1 MSIFDSKIK
10 RRAAIM
16 WAVSFLFLIYTVSPV
31 ILFITSIV
39 LAINESFTLATVLM
53 LIAFIIQLTSDIT
66 FNIFTSFYNSFLV
79 KALKDCESE
88 INK

>member
-1 MSIFDSKIK
+1 
-10 RRAAIM
+10 M
-16 WAVSFLFLIYTVSPV
+16 WAVSFLYLIYTVLPI

-39 LAINESFTLATVLM
+39 LAINEVFTLATVLM
-53 LIAFIIQLTSDIT
+53 LIAFVIQLTSDIT
-66 FNIFTSFYNSFLV
+66 FNIYISFYNSFLV